1 MARIT
6 QQQKAENL
14 ARYNSI
20 ILELFLNEGW
30 DSVTYDRL
38 AKETGLRKSTLQG
51 YYPSNKDFAQAMQ
64 GKVMPIV
71 IEQLDFSSPQ
81 AFVDS
86 WMTGLEQKQ
95 FSMIIRM
102 FVSNSTKPQPSEFS
116 QRGILGLKQLIAS
129 HLPDESADEIL
140 EAVLGKSVMSLL
152 FSNHTQIS

>member
-20 ILELFLNEGW
+20 ILRVFLDEGW

-71 IEQLDFSSPQ
+71 LEQLDFSSAE
-81 AFVDS
+81 AFVES
-86 WMTGLEQKQ
+86 WMKGLEQKR
-95 FSMIIRM
+95 FSMIVRM
-102 FVSNSTKPQPSEFS
+102 FVSNSTKPHPNEFT
-116 QRGILGLKQLIAS
+116 QRGILGLKQMLVS
-129 HLPDESADEIL
+129 HLPDENADEIL
-140 EAVLGKSVMSLL
+140 ESVLGKSVMNLL
-152 FSNHTQIS
+152 FSNKAKFS